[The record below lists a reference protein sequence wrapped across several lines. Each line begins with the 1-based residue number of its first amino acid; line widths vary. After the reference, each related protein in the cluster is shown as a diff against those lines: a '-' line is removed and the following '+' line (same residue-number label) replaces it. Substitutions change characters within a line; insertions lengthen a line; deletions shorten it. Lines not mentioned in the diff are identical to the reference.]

1 MIRPVEGVTIRRPP
15 ETACR
20 QDPTSHAGRTHEAR
34 RDKSGRV
41 HGALMEQSGR
51 KRARTVA
58 NRPTAKTARTSRK
71 RGLRLPLVART
82 TKW

>member
-1 MIRPVEGVTIRRPP
+1 MRTQQTMTRPVEGVTIRRPP

-41 HGALMEQSGR
+41 QGALMEQSGR
-51 KRARTVA
+51 Q
-58 NRPTAKTARTSRK
+58 
-71 RGLRLPLVART
+71 RGAVRGKSADRENGSDKPKASLYDCR
-82 TKW
+82 